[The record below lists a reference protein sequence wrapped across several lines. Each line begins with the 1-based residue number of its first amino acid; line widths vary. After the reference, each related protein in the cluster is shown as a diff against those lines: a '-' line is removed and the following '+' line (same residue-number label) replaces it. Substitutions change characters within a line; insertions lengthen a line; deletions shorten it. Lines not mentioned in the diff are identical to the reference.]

1 MALKFENRESSD
13 WGFQIPPAG
22 EHLIVWEDNIREH
35 KNETSGKTS
44 LMLPAKIVEGE
55 GENMTFTVFAPLE
68 TKFGKKKLADII
80 VMSGLAPMFEK
91 QFANDDI
98 EPDHPKIIDALKA
111 KLPGRTCKVT
121 LEIAKDNQGREQ
133 VNPIKIAKSGKPAAA
148 PKATAAPKA
157 GEAAGSAAAS
167 EGDGW

>member
-35 KNETSGKTS
+35 KNEDTQKVS
-44 LMLPAKIVEGE
+44 LMIPAKIVEGE
-55 GENMTFTVFAPLE
+55 GENMTFTVFAPLD
-68 TKFGKKKLADII
+68 TKFGKRKLADVI

-91 QFANDDI
+91 QFANEDI

-111 KLPGRTCKVT
+111 KLPGKTCKIT
-121 LEIAKDNQGREQ
+121 IEIAKDKNGREQ
-133 VNPIKIAKSGKPAAA
+133 VNPVKIAKAGKAAA
-148 PKATAAPKA
+148 PKAAPKQSAEGTGTAAP
-157 GEAAGSAAAS
+157 

>member
-35 KNETSGKTS
+35 KNENTGKSS

-55 GENMTFTVFAPLE
+55 GENMTFTVFAPLD

-91 QFANDDI
+91 QFANEDI
-98 EPDHPKIIDALKA
+98 EPDHPKITDALKA
-111 KLPGRTCKVT
+111 KLPGKTCKIT
-121 LEIAKDNQGREQ
+121 IEIQKDNNGREQ
-133 VNPIKIAKSGKPAAA
+133 VNPVKIAKSGKAAAA
-148 PKATAAPKA
+148 PKPAANKPAAEATGTAAP
-157 GEAAGSAAAS
+157 